1 MLKYRWGELT
11 AAIFAQSG
19 YPVKLMGQVCPT
31 PFISYAIAKLK
42 CAGGVMVTAS
52 HNPKEDNGYKVSA
65 FSYKTTCFLIMLNLQ
80 VYDSNSCQIIPPI
93 DKQIQ
98 SLILQNLQPWEFS
111 WNVSSID
118 NNPLISDPLPQL
130 WNDYTLLVSNI
141 ISSHFKECNK
151 KIGLKF
157 TYTAM
162 HGVGYP
168 YIKRVLDEI
177 GVEIVAVEEQRDPD
191 PDFSTVK

>member
-1 MLKYRWGELT
+1 M
-11 AAIFAQSG
+11 
-19 YPVKLMGQVCPT
+19 
-31 PFISYAIAKLK
+31 
-42 CAGGVMVTAS
+42 
-52 HNPKEDNGYKVSA
+52 
-65 FSYKTTCFLIMLNLQ
+65 
-80 VYDSNSCQIIPPI
+80 YDSNACQIIPPI

-130 WNDYTLLVSNI
+130 WKDYTLLVSNI
-141 ISSHFKECNK
+141 ISPHLKECNK
-151 KIGLKF
+151 KLGLKF

-168 YIKRVLDEI
+168 FIKKVLDEI
-177 GVEIVAVEEQRDPD
+177 GVKIVAVEEQRDPD
-191 PDFSTVK
+191 PDFPTVK